1 MVTNTTTYST
11 AHILDAST
19 HIHFFLKHNFPMSL
33 STISNDSKSTTWGF
47 RIKWDKN
54 LIVSKKLKKIRIHRL
69 DMGQNDFDKL
79 QCQMHTVDI
88 LTSKEE
94 CMYLHPLVAVTFSN
108 VVYSKIHN
116 SLSYFEAAKL
126 YIWRYFNE
134 TESQVPSKLKRLFS
148 SYKETPHVDES
159 PIKMTTMRINKNFIL
174 RRVEWSQYQ
183 RTSVRNSRDYFLRG
197 FKRKQPMLQDLPL
210 SVENNKCRCDFLF
223 GLLKADISSE
233 TICAFLLTQFGSSMS
248 AFFKGKEI
256 TEPMVKRRRMSAP
269 QRSSITDFKVAV
281 VEIEATCKIQ
291 RLYKKRFRIREKAA
305 IVLQRRYKER
315 LRFRKEIVLKIEEW
329 WEPRR
334 IEGILSRRNS
344 RTEIDI
350 LAEEIREE
358 DLFEF
363 DEYLAES
370 KEDYNQLKNSLD
382 LKKAVQV
389 VIVVVLCTLPSY
401 FKPIRNIRVLHNVI
415 IVLVYTFSH
424 ILIVY
429 RLDARFRWIQTII
442 AFVLLSLIF
451 YEHSYR
457 LILNVLVCMLF
468 RKYWVVGFIISA
480 TTLCILDINWYQ
492 IALAFHD
499 LYSVVTLQA
508 SNRHSYDIMLHKW
521 ATNYMIC
528 TIVIITMSI
537 NGFTCF
543 NTIDD

>member
-1 MVTNTTTYST
+1 
-11 AHILDAST
+11 
-19 HIHFFLKHNFPMSL
+19 MSL
-33 STISNDSKSTTWGF
+33 STISNDSKSTIWGF

-69 DMGQNDFDKL
+69 DMGQSDFDKL

-88 LTSKEE
+88 LSSKEE
-94 CMYLHPLVAVTFSN
+94 CMYLHPLVAITFSN

-126 YIWRYFNE
+126 YIWRYINE
-134 TESQVPSKLKRLFS
+134 TESQLPSKLKRLFS

-210 SVENNKCRCDFLF
+210 SVENNNCRCDFLF

-248 AFFKGKEI
+248 AFFKSKEV

-269 QRSSITDFKVAV
+269 QRSSITDFKAAV
-281 VEIEATCKIQ
+281 VEIEAACKIQ
-291 RLYKKRFRIREKAA
+291 RLYKKRFRIRKKAA

-315 LRFRKEIVLKIEEW
+315 LRYRKEIVLKIEEW

-334 IEGILSRRNS
+334 LEGIESRNRL
-344 RTEIDI
+344 RTEVDI
-350 LAEEIREE
+350 IAEEMRAG
-358 DLFEF
+358 DLFKFE
-363 DEYLAES
+363 EYFAES
-370 KEDYNQLKNSLD
+370 KEDYKTLNNVLD
-382 LKKAVQV
+382 LKKAAKILIAVA
-389 VIVVVLCTLPSY
+389 ICTIPSY
-401 FKPIRNIRVLHNVI
+401 FNRYINTGLMPVI
-415 IVLVYTFSH
+415 IVWLYAFSH
-424 ILIVY
+424 LLIAY
-429 RLDARFRWIQTII
+429 RLDARYRWLQTII

-457 LILNVLVCMLF
+457 LILNVLVCMFF

-528 TIVIITMSI
+528 TTVIITMSI